1 MNKERRARA
10 NIITAMFIYGSVG
23 LFVRFIP
30 LPSSVISMVRG
41 LIGTPFL
48 LLVLLI
54 KKQKPDTAA
63 IRANLLPLLISGS
76 LLGFNW
82 ILLFEAYR
90 YTTVATA
97 TLCYYLAPL
106 IIVALSPFIFRER
119 LGWRKLTCIL
129 AALCGMVFVSG
140 VAKNG
145 IPSLAELK
153 GVLLGIAA
161 ALFYAAIVI
170 TNKFL
175 KNIGPFD
182 RTVMQLGIS
191 AVWMLLYNLVS
202 GSFAQCGAVGGGALL
217 ALAVLGIVHT
227 GFAYLLYFGSME
239 HLPSQTLAILSYID
253 PVVAVLLS
261 AFVLRE
267 AVGIYEFIGAALI
280 LGAAFVSELPEKDS
294 RASA

>member
-119 LGWRKLTCIL
+119 LGWRKLACIL

-153 GVLLGIAA
+153 GVLMGIAA
-161 ALFYAAIVI
+161 AFFYAAIVI

-202 GSFAQCGAVGGGALL
+202 GSFAQCGAMGGGALL

-267 AVGIYEFIGAALI
+267 AVGIHEIIGAAMI
-280 LGAAFVSELPEKDS
+280 LGAAFVSELPEKEG
-294 RASA
+294 

>member
-10 NIITAMFIYGSVG
+10 NIITAMFIYGSIG
-23 LFVRFIP
+23 LFVRYIP

-48 LLVLLI
+48 LLVLLLI
-54 KKQKPDTAA
+54 KKQKPDTGA

-119 LGWRKLTCIL
+119 LGWRKLACIL

-153 GVLLGIAA
+153 GVLLGMAA

-202 GSFAQCGAVGGGALL
+202 GSFAQCGAMGGGALL

-267 AVGIYEFIGAALI
+267 AVGIHEIIGAAMI
-280 LGAAFVSELPEKDS
+280 LGAAFVSELPEKEG
-294 RASA
+294 